1 MGRMSR
7 PGRAMPHV
15 IIIRPSAAKP
25 DRFNVEYEG
34 ARILADSQFPFRD
47 AARHLLAREL
57 AQPAHMLIMR
67 HAGSDKEVRRAL
79 VGIAAKEATT
89 PAGKP

>member
-1 MGRMSR
+1 
-7 PGRAMPHV
+7 MPHV
-15 IIIRPSAAKP
+15 IIVRPSAKP

-34 ARILADSQFPFRD
+34 ARILADRQFPFRD

-79 VGIAAKEATT
+79 VGIAAKEA
-89 PAGKP
+89 PIAKSNRIEQEPRRRK